1 MAFAPWEL
9 AAIDQAGYNGIRD
22 EHIDAVAEKLLSTG
36 KTEIDRQTFDNVC
49 YSLGIN
55 PDNFT
60 QDNLNK
66 LQEKLNEL

>member
-22 EHIDAVAEKLLSTG
+22 EYIDAVAENLLATG
-36 KTEIDRQTFDNVC
+36 KTEIDRQTFDDSC

-55 PDNFT
+55 PDNFS
-60 QDNLNK
+60 QDDLNK
-66 LQEKLNEL
+66 LQEKLNEF

>member
-22 EHIDAVAEKLLSTG
+22 E
-36 KTEIDRQTFDNVC
+36 EIDRQTFDDAC

-55 PDNFT
+55 PDNFN

-66 LQEKLNEL
+66 LQEKLNEF

>member
-1 MAFAPWEL
+1 LAFSPWEL

-22 EHIDAVAEKLLSTG
+22 EHIEAVAEKLLAIG
-36 KTEIDRQTFDNVC
+36 KTEIDRQIFNDAC

-55 PDNFT
+55 PDNFN
-60 QDNLNK
+60 QRDLDR